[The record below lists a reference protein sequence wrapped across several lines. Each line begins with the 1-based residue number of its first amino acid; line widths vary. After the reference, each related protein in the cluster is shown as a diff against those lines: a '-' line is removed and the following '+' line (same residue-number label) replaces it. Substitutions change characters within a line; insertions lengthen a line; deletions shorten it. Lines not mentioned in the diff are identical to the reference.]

1 MRQFIYD
8 AYNVI
13 MNANVNPLR
22 NIPDMSTRFT
32 VLCVLSVIWSIAF
45 ATFFGSILV
54 FGVTALAH
62 IAILV
67 AIGITV
73 VTFETATRDPSFFI
87 RRDGYHTMTRCRQNL
102 WVNGKRVDLDPNDAG
117 GEHE

>member
-1 MRQFIYD
+1 MKILYD

-32 VLCVLSVIWSIAF
+32 ILCYLSLIWSIAF

-54 FGVTALAH
+54 FGITSVAH

-73 VTFETATRDPSFFI
+73 VTFETATRNPSFFI
-87 RRDGYHTMTRCRQNL
+87 RRDGYHTLTRSRQNL
-102 WVNGKRVDLDPNDAG
+102 WVNGQKVNLDPNDAG

>member
-1 MRQFIYD
+1 MKILYD

-22 NIPDMSTRFT
+22 NITEMSTRFT
-32 VLCVLSVIWSIAF
+32 ILCYLSLIWSIAF
-45 ATFFGSILV
+45 APFFGSIVV
-54 FGVTALAH
+54 FGITALAH

-73 VTFETATRDPSFFI
+73 VTFETATRNPSFFI
-87 RRDGYHTMTRCRQNL
+87 RRDGYHTLTRSRQNL
-102 WVNGKRVDLDPNDAG
+102 WVNGQKVNLDPNDAG

>member
-1 MRQFIYD
+1 MKILYD
-8 AYNVI
+8 VYNVI

-22 NIPDMSTRFT
+22 NIPDMSTRLT
-32 VLCVLSVIWSIAF
+32 ILCILSVIWSIAF
-45 ATFFGSILV
+45 ATFFGSIV
-54 FGVTALAH
+54 VVGITAVAH

-73 VTFETATRDPSFFI
+73 VTFETATRNPSFFI
-87 RRDGYHTMTRCRQNL
+87 RRDGYHTLTRSRQNL
-102 WVNGKRVDLDPNDAG
+102 WVNGQKVNLDPNDAG

>member
-1 MRQFIYD
+1 MKILSD
-8 AYNVI
+8 VYNVI

-32 VLCVLSVIWSIAF
+32 ILCYLSLIWSIAF
-45 ATFFGSILV
+45 ATFFGSIVV
-54 FGVTALAH
+54 FGITAVAH

-73 VTFETATRDPSFFI
+73 VTFETATRNPSFFI
-87 RRDGYHTMTRCRQNL
+87 RRDGYHTLTRSRQNL
-102 WVNGKRVDLDPNDAG
+102 WVNGQKVSLDPSDAG

>member
-1 MRQFIYD
+1 MKQFIYD

-13 MNANVNPLR
+13 MNANINPLR
-22 NIPDMSTRFT
+22 NIPDTSTRLT
-32 VLCVLSVIWSIAF
+32 ILCILSVIWSIAF
-45 ATFFGSILV
+45 ATFFGSIVV
-54 FGVTALAH
+54 FGITAVAH
-62 IAILV
+62 IAILI

-73 VTFETATRDPSFFI
+73 VTFEAATRDPSFFI

>member
-1 MRQFIYD
+1 MKILYD

-54 FGVTALAH
+54 FGITALAH

-73 VTFETATRDPSFFI
+73 VTFETATRNPSFFI
-87 RRDGYHTMTRCRQNL
+87 RRDGYHTMSRCRKNL
-102 WVNGKRVDLDPNDAG
+102 SVNGKRVDLDPNDAG

>member
-1 MRQFIYD
+1 MKILYD

-13 MNANVNPLR
+13 MNANVNTLR
-22 NIPDMSTRFT
+22 NIPDMSTRLT
-32 VLCVLSVIWSIAF
+32 ILCILSLIWSIAF
-45 ATFFGSILV
+45 ATFFGSIVV
-54 FGVTALAH
+54 FGITALAH

-73 VTFETATRDPSFFI
+73 VTFETATRNPSFFI
-87 RRDGYHTMTRCRQNL
+87 RRAGYHTLTRSRQNL

>member
-1 MRQFIYD
+1 MKILYD
-8 AYNVI
+8 VYNVI

-32 VLCVLSVIWSIAF
+32 ILCYLSLIWSIAF

-54 FGVTALAH
+54 FGITAVAH

-73 VTFETATRDPSFFI
+73 VTFETATRNPSFFI
-87 RRDGYHTMTRCRQNL
+87 RRDGYHTLTRSRQNL